1 MVDPLLPSN
10 SAAHMPEVR
19 ENCEMRNVL
28 ASPKPIISKRN
39 KTLLAFQ
46 EKQELK
52 SKLAIRGNTSHS
64 VLGSFGF
71 TLHLPSLKSQA
82 LNWRIPFLVGRL
94 SVVRNSFCLHICF
107 VALCVFYMFSHWL

>member
-52 SKLAIRGNTSHS
+52 SKLAIRGNESLCS
-64 VLGSFGF
+64 GQLWFYSAPPQPQEPGFELENPIFG
-71 TLHLPSLKSQA
+71 
-82 LNWRIPFLVGRL
+82 G
-94 SVVRNSFCLHICF
+94 
-107 VALCVFYMFSHWL
+107 